1 MVIIVGWTA
10 ISHRN
15 FDFFKL
21 LQVYPFAGIADAV
34 GRKTPRVLINLS
46 AVGSFGSRD
55 SDVVLEGD
63 IVENVKKLTNA
74 IGWEEKLNILEEGFS
89 MRTVPNEE

>member
-1 MVIIVGWTA
+1 MLELLVGINVYDAST
-10 ISHRN
+10 N
-15 FDFFKL
+15 

-34 GRKTPRVLINLS
+34 GRNTPRVLINLN

-63 IVENVKKLTNA
+63 IVENVKKLTSA
-74 IGWEEKLNILEEGFS
+74 LGWDEKLGDLEETYNS
-89 MRTVPNEE
+89 RSIPNEE